1 MADLLIRN
9 IEPSLKRQ
17 LQERAR
23 KHGRS
28 LSDEAKL
35 LIHRGVAEPVSDVGF
50 GTRLFSLLPAEF
62 RSDDFEFE
70 RPDDPV
76 EPPPDFE

>member
-9 IEPSLKRQ
+9 IDPSLKRQ

-28 LSDEAKL
+28 LSDEAKV
-35 LIHRGVAEPVSDVGF
+35 LIRRGVAGAANDVGF
-50 GTRLFSLLPAEF
+50 GTRLFSLLPDEF
-62 RSDDFEFE
+62 RSDDFVFE
-70 RPDDPV
+70 IPNDAV

>member
-17 LQERAR
+17 LEERAR

-28 LSDEAKL
+28 LSDEAKT
-35 LIHRGVAEPVSDVGF
+35 LIRRGVTETDQEAGF
-50 GTRLFSLLPAEF
+50 GTRLFSLLPDEF
-62 RSDDFEFE
+62 RSDDLVFE
-70 RPDDPV
+70 RPDDTV
-76 EPPPDFE
+76 EPPPGFE

>member
-1 MADLLIRN
+1 MTDLLIRN
-9 IEPSLKRQ
+9 IDPSLKRQ

-28 LSDEAKL
+28 LSDEAKV
-35 LIHRGVAEPVSDVGF
+35 LIRRGVAEAGKEAGF
-50 GTRLFSLLPAEF
+50 GTRLFSLLPDEF
-62 RSDDFEFE
+62 RGDDLVFE
-70 RPDDPV
+70 RPNDVV